1 MYIGRLSEKVPV
13 VSHDVPLGSPLRP
26 LSFLIALCA
35 VWFGS
40 AQVARAEVAPPEP
53 LPAEPP
59 PLAPPL
65 PDSPPRE
72 EPPLPP
78 PEPAPAPTERVAPEP
93 ATPPRPTPTPIA
105 KLPVAP
111 TLLEEP
117 LAGFSDGTPF
127 LRSPD
132 GDFVIFPGG
141 QFQVDGYFFH
151 SKNKTPNN
159 TFLLRSA
166 RIDLAGWVGPWVYF
180 SVTGEFAAGPPASA
194 APVAPA
200 NLSTADEFVAL
211 APWKNLAILQVGQ
224 FNAPFTLENRV
235 SSKYTDFME
244 RSITVRA
251 FGISDNREMG
261 AMVNGFNE
269 ERFFYYSLGLFN
281 GDGQNFKNADNHF
294 DVMGRAWF
302 APLALA
308 GAGPLHDVEVGASFW
323 TGERANTLAP
333 NAQTTQA
340 GFTFFN
346 TAAFTATPTGA
357 TSTQTIQ
364 LRQNGR
370 LNAFAGELNAPIAH
384 KFGVRGELVWKHSQL
399 SEENIASN
407 GTGTVLGGADLKGYS
422 VYGEAWVWL
431 LGDDR
436 IVGDQQGVG
445 GFPRYKK
452 FGVRRIENGLMLAI
466 RYEHLD
472 ETLSNDA
479 VSAALNLG
487 NKSVGRTTV
496 DAGELGINYWH
507 SRRYRATFN
516 YVLNHFGG
524 DAPFITSLPSAYE
537 QELLFRLAMAL

>member
-1 MYIGRLSEKVPV
+1 VPV
-13 VSHDVPLGSPLRP
+13 VSHDVPLGSPLHP
-26 LSFLIALCA
+26 PIFLIALCA
-35 VWFGS
+35 ALLGS
-40 AQVARAEVAPPEP
+40 SQVARAEPPPPEP

-59 PLAPPL
+59 PLAPPT
-65 PDSPPRE
+65 PESPASEVPV
-72 EPPLPP
+72 PPP
-78 PEPAPAPTERVAPEP
+78 PEPAPAAPERATP
-93 ATPPRPTPTPIA
+93 EPPQPRATPPVIPAAPPALTPS
-105 KLPVAP
+105 V
-111 TLLEEP
+111 EP

-151 SKNKTPNN
+151 GKNKTPNN

-166 RIDLAGWVGPWVYF
+166 RLDLGGWVGPWVYF
-180 SVTGEFAAGPPASA
+180 FVSGEFAAGPPASA

-200 NLSTADEFVAL
+200 NLSTADEYVAL

-261 AMVNGFNE
+261 AMVQGFNDD
-269 ERFFYYSLGLFN
+269 RFFYYSLGIFN

-294 DVMGRAWF
+294 DWMGRAWF
-302 APLALA
+302 APFALA
-308 GAGPLHDVEVGASFW
+308 GAGPLHDVELGASFW

-333 NAQTTQA
+333 NAQTTQG

-357 TSTQTIQ
+357 TSIQTIQ

-370 LNAFAGELNAPIAH
+370 LNAFAGELNAPLAH
-384 KFGVRGELVWKHSQL
+384 KLGVRGELVWKHSQL

-452 FGVRRIENGLMLAI
+452 FGVRRIENGLMLVI

-496 DAGELGINYWH
+496 DSGELGLNYWH

-524 DAPFITSLPSAYE
+524 DAPFITGLPSANE
-537 QELLFRLAMAL
+537 QEFLFRLAMAL

>member
-1 MYIGRLSEKVPV
+1 MAAACPLVANAQSVPPPETLPP
-13 VSHDVPLGSPLRP
+13 D
-26 LSFLIALCA
+26 
-35 VWFGS
+35 
-40 AQVARAEVAPPEP
+40 APPMLPPSESP
-53 LPAEPP
+53 PAEPP
-59 PLAPPL
+59 PAEAPP
-65 PDSPPRE
+65 SR
-72 EPPLPP
+72 P
-78 PEPAPAPTERVAPEP
+78 PEAPPVEAPPAAVAPAPPPVAVVPL
-93 ATPPRPTPTPIA
+93 PTV
-105 KLPVAP
+105 LPVQ
-111 TLLEEP
+111 EP

-132 GDFVIFPGG
+132 GDFVIFPGA
-141 QFQVDGYFFH
+141 QFQVDGYFFRG
-151 SKNKTPNN
+151 KNKTPNN

-166 RIDLAGWVGPWVYF
+166 RLDLGGWVGPWVYF
-180 SVTGEFAAGPPASA
+180 FLSGEFAAGPPASA

-200 NLSTADEFVAL
+200 NLSTADEYVAL

-261 AMVNGFNE
+261 AMVHGFNDD
-269 ERFFYYSLGLFN
+269 RFFYYSLGIFN

-294 DVMGRAWF
+294 DWMGRAWV

-308 GAGPLHDVEVGASFW
+308 GAGPLHDVEIGASFW
-323 TGERANTLAP
+323 TGERANTLATA
-333 NAQTTQA
+333 AQTTQA

-346 TAAFTATPTGA
+346 TAAFTAMPTGS
-357 TSTQTIQ
+357 TTTQTIQ

-384 KFGVRGELVWKHSQL
+384 KLGVRGELVWKHSAL
-399 SEENIASN
+399 SEESIASN

-436 IVGDQQGVG
+436 IVGDQQSVG

-452 FGVRRIENGLMLAI
+452 FGVRPIENGLVILI

-487 NKSVGRTTV
+487 NKSVGRTTI
-496 DAGELGINYWH
+496 DSGELGINYWH

-524 DAPFITSLPSAYE
+524 DAPFITGLPSAYE
-537 QELLFRLAMAL
+537 QEFLFRLAIAL